1 MEQVNKLKIEDIEKA
16 YRLNY
21 DVLLENFLKIQSD
34 FLTGIYK
41 RYNKDLDSAN
51 IVLLFARDMHHE
63 TLRGRETFL
72 NLDISF
78 ENFWINHKKVNPKP
92 FKIINI
98 SKNTGLPKETARRKI
113 NSLIANKTLNKQ
125 KQKIIWNPSESYKTS
140 YNSIVEH
147 EINEISKLI
156 FSLASYIRCNITK
169 SEIIDELKKNFSF
182 YWFHYLNSQLAYLKM
197 WQTKLQDLELLLI
210 YLQLTIQSYRHAKTY
225 GQEKTDTTISA
236 TSISEITGIPRATC
250 IRKLEKLFKLK
261 LVKKDLKNK
270 RFYADHKN
278 LNVNSVFNSKEIS
291 EKTISIFTEFFLL
304 SIQQICTKE
313 GCWK

>member
-21 DVLLENFLKIQSD
+21 DVLLETFLKIQSD

-125 KQKIIWNPSESYKTS
+125 KQKIIWNPSESYKAS

-156 FSLASYIRCNITK
+156 FSIASYIKCNITK

-197 WQTKLQDLELLLI
+197 WQAKLQDLELLLI

-225 GQEKTDTTISA
+225 SQEKTDTTISA
-236 TSISEITGIPRATC
+236 TSISEITGIP
-250 IRKLEKLFKLK
+250 
-261 LVKKDLKNK
+261 
-270 RFYADHKN
+270 
-278 LNVNSVFNSKEIS
+278 S
-291 EKTISIFTEFFLL
+291 
-304 SIQQICTKE
+304 
-313 GCWK
+313 